1 MKYIVIHMP
10 GGVSGKRT
18 CCLPIRDVAWI
29 FGSGRSPGGGYGS
42 PLQYSCLENPMSRG
56 AWLTAVHG
64 VTKSLTQL
72 KRHTHTKYQSVIS
85 VAQLCPTLWP
95 HGLQHTRPPCP
106 SPTSSCSLLKLMSIL
121 SVMSFNHHI
130 LCSLPLMPW
139 IFPSIRVFSSES
151 ILHITWPK
159 Y

>member
-64 VTKSLTQL
+64 VTKESDTAEQ
-72 KRHTHTKYQSVIS
+72 RNNNQSQGPWTSFKFSWKCQNLRSNEQVI
-85 VAQLCPTLWP
+85 T
-95 HGLQHTRPPCP
+95 P
-106 SPTSSCSLLKLMSIL
+106 SPFKTEIEFLTSSHNYYPTFFFVQTTSARKAWFLSALGADTMALKL
-121 SVMSFNHHI
+121 
-130 LCSLPLMPW
+130 PL
-139 IFPSIRVFSSES
+139 
-151 ILHITWPK
+151 
-159 Y
+159 